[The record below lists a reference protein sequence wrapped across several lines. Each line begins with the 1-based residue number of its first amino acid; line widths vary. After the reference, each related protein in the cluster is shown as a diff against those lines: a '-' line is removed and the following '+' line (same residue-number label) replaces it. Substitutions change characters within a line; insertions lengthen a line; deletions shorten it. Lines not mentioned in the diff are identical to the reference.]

1 VRLSFPI
8 LTELSLWSH
17 FPYPMASRMSRQ
29 MVRLW
34 LTKQPSSVRMMS
46 GYGDHGPAFGDN
58 LPLKVDI
65 GKREIVGFGVNGDE
79 NYIDDVHFPFPAIR
93 FNEDTAE
100 ISVRRRTIFG

>member
-1 VRLSFPI
+1 
-8 LTELSLWSH
+8 
-17 FPYPMASRMSRQ
+17 